1 MPDRGLT
8 TSSAE
13 PTAPTGPV
21 LRLDRVTRRYRGRAG
36 VREVSLSVGPG
47 EIHALVGLNGAGKS
61 TLLKL
66 AVGMLRPQSGLVVV
80 DSDSDADAA
89 RHGHIGHIGHLIEN
103 PFAYRELTTRAN
115 LALSARLHGIRRPEI
130 AGVVDGALTE
140 FGLARYAAV
149 PARQLS
155 LGNKQ
160 KLGLASALQH
170 HPRLVVLDEPTNS
183 LDPRAV
189 ILLREV
195 LRRRARRHRAAVLVS
210 SHHLDEVARIA
221 DRVSVINHGHIV
233 GALDP
238 TGTDIERSFFTMIYR
253 DDAATGE
260 DRE

>member
-1 MPDRGLT
+1 MMPDRALT
-8 TSSAE
+8 TPSAE
-13 PTAPTGPV
+13 PAAPTGPV
-21 LRLDRVTRRYRGRAG
+21 LRLERVTRRYRGRDG
-36 VREVSLSVGPG
+36 VREISLAVAPG

-66 AVGMLRPQSGLVVV
+66 ALGMLRPESGLVAV
-80 DSDSDADAA
+80 DSSSDADAA
-89 RHGHIGHIGHLIEN
+89 AHGHIGHLIEN
-103 PFAYRELTTRAN
+103 SSAYRELTTRAN
-115 LALSARLHGIRRPEI
+115 LALSARLHGIRRSEI
-130 AGVVDGALTE
+130 TGVVDGALTE
-140 FGLARYAAV
+140 FGLTRYSAV

-189 ILLREV
+189 IMLREV

-221 DRVSVINHGHIV
+221 DKVSVINHGRIV

-238 TGTDIERSFFTMIYR
+238 TGTDLERSFFAMIYR